1 MVTDRAAHLLLA
13 SAYGVEEPLELPRPF
28 HVDVLLPDAG
38 VQAPRELVA
47 GVDGDDV
54 LHLEVV
60 QRHQELRA
68 QRAVVDVP
76 RAQEER
82 PEELQRHVV
91 QLDVGADHLGEAAHD
106 LGLPPPLGRH
116 PEEAGGDGGGG
127 RRRRREG
134 GGRPAERGLPLG
146 AVSARVQDLLLL
158 LDVLTE
164 EGRDLVAEEGLVV
177 SPQVALD
184 GDVAVGVELLV
195 PDEHAQK
202 AVLDEVHVLE
212 DGHDD
217 GAQLFYLDDGEG
229 LDEQLLE
236 LALSLLGV
244 PRRVRAHGGH
254 LCNQP
259 LSQILEHRVV
269 KVEPLDAVQVEQGQH
284 GAQRRQKDS
293 VLNLEVLDGLQGIC
307 TRCEG
312 LTQKVTPGDTDL
324 LETEPGASP
333 TG

>member
-1 MVTDRAAHLLLA
+1 METDRAAHLLLA
-13 SAYGVEEPLELPRPF
+13 SANGVEEPLELPRPF

-91 QLDVGADHLGEAAHD
+91 QLDVGADHLGEAAHH

-116 PEEAGGDGGGG
+116 PEEAGGDGGGR

-134 GGRPAERGLPLG
+134 GGRPERGLPLR
-146 AVSARVQDLLLL
+146 AVSARVQDLLLF
-158 LDVLTE
+158 LDVLAE

-202 AVLDEVHVLE
+202 AVLDEAHVLE

-217 GAQLFYLDDGEG
+217 GAQLLNLYDGEG

-236 LALSLLGV
+236 LALSVLGI

-254 LCNQP
+254 LSDQP
-259 LSQILEHRVV
+259 LSQIVEHGVV
-269 KVEPLDAVQVEQGQH
+269 KVEPLDAVQIEQGQH
-284 GAQRRQKDS
+284 GAQRRQEDS
-293 VLNLEVLDGLQGIC
+293 VLNLKVLDGLQGIC
-307 TRCEG
+307 T
-312 LTQKVTPGDTDL
+312 
-324 LETEPGASP
+324 
-333 TG
+333 

>member
-1 MVTDRAAHLLLA
+1 METDRAAHLLLA
-13 SAYGVEEPLELPRPF
+13 SANGVEEPLELPRPF

-116 PEEAGGDGGGG
+116 PEEAGGDGGGR

-134 GGRPAERGLPLG
+134 GGRPERGLPLR
-146 AVSARVQDLLLL
+146 AVSARVQDLLLF
-158 LDVLTE
+158 LDVLAE

-202 AVLDEVHVLE
+202 AVLDEAHVLE

-217 GAQLFYLDDGEG
+217 GAQLLNLYDGEG

-236 LALSLLGV
+236 LALSVLGI

-254 LCNQP
+254 LSDQP
-259 LSQILEHRVV
+259 LSQILEHGVV
-269 KVEPLDAVQVEQGQH
+269 KVEPLDAVQIEQGQH
-284 GAQRRQKDS
+284 GAQRRQEDS
-293 VLNLEVLDGLQGIC
+293 VLNLKVLDGLQGIC
-307 TRCEG
+307 T
-312 LTQKVTPGDTDL
+312 
-324 LETEPGASP
+324 
-333 TG
+333 